1 MKLIL
6 PLNNV
11 SVYIADDEGSFQF
24 SPVAEFSSSLYVYIA
39 FVTDTWSRISV
50 LRTTATVLKTFYNS

>member
-11 SVYIADDEGSFQF
+11 SVYIAD
-24 SPVAEFSSSLYVYIA
+24 EFSSSLYVYIA
-39 FVTDTWSRISV
+39 FVTDTWSRIGV
-50 LRTTATVLKTFYNS
+50 LCTTATVLKTFYNS

>member
-24 SPVAEFSSSLYVYIA
+24 SPEAEFSSSLYVYIA
-39 FVTDTWSRISV
+39 FATDT
-50 LRTTATVLKTFYNS
+50 